1 MVLNCAV
8 FPTLRFCCTVRTY
21 NIIKAAVKAWI
32 LRRRSSGEFLA
43 LPEWFGVAVTPFEL
57 LVVEVTDQGKRR
69 PSKVARLYAPG
80 TKIIEAELASV
91 QLLWLKGFE
100 FVLHGV
106 DVTAGE
112 RGPVHAAQSW
122 MCKLDEPFNTVGY
135 RMRGIYDRGVALPH
149 RQVMDRPSYVSEG
162 KLAISGA
169 MDEDLGRY
177 ATRAEFGN
185 PNRHATTLLDCDI
198 DWMSEERFQLSG
210 FQHYDAYGDAP
221 AQLLRQGWLIEF
233 DIKTP
238 EQIAF
243 VRSLAPKPQR

>member
-1 MVLNCAV
+1 MRVWV
-8 FPTLRFCCTVRTY
+8 
-21 NIIKAAVKAWI
+21 
-32 LRRRSSGEFLA
+32 LRRREGGA
-43 LPEWFGVAVTPFEL
+43 YLPEPVRVGFTPAPFEL

-80 TKIIEAELASV
+80 TKNIVAELASV

-106 DVTAGE
+106 DISANE

-122 MCKLDEPFNTVGY
+122 MCKLDEPLHTVGY
-135 RMRGIYDRGVALPH
+135 RMRGIYERGVALPR
-149 RQVMDRPSYVSEG
+149 RQVMDRPSYINEG
-162 KLAISGA
+162 KLTVAGA
-169 MDEDLGRY
+169 LDERLGRH
-177 ATRAEFGN
+177 ATRAEFTN
-185 PNRHATTLLDCDI
+185 ADRHVGTLLDCDLE
-198 DWMSEERFQLSG
+198 WMSEERFQLSG

-238 EQIAF
+238 QQIAYA
-243 VRSLAPKPQR
+243 RSFAKGLQERG